1 MAWWSIGEDDMM
13 GDKPGAISAESFACL
28 KQLRETAGAPP
39 PRYEDVVTVLASVL
53 SRSGREVTPRS
64 ESQLTGLTARFEG
77 GAPEVHVKLD
87 AAKPPADEL
96 AIGRDWM
103 KRVAAEYR
111 EGIQRRPSFRELLA
125 SATVALKPMPN
136 PHLALEETRVLAEF
150 VPVFQHKRG
159 QLTADDVVS
168 AIAAALRRN
177 ERRLGLLVE
186 DGASMSPDSVVA
198 TTADGR
204 EIGASCK
211 TADPARTDVEEIC
224 ERFENITRQHRQE
237 LPEAELASL
246 PAHDRELR
254 EQRANARGLP
264 KLDGFVETTRALLAA
279 MPERYEPLATLKV
292 VTSARSPVGLP
303 SRATQAFVEGR
314 LRVKHTKFG
323 EGFVDRVID
332 EGGETKYDVMF
343 DGGKRVTL
351 LARFVEKI
359 A

>member
-1 MAWWSIGEDDMM
+1 MGWWSIGEDDMM
-13 GDKPGAISAESFACL
+13 GDAPGAISAASFSRL
-28 KQLRETAGAPP
+28 KELREAAGAPP
-39 PRYEDVVTVLASVL
+39 PRYEDVVSMLAAVL

-64 ESQLTGLTARFEG
+64 ESQLVGLTARFEG
-77 GAPEVHVKLD
+77 DAPEVHVALET
-87 AAKPPADEL
+87 AKPPADEL

-111 EGIQRRPSFRELLA
+111 EGVQRRPSFRELLA
-125 SATVALKPMPN
+125 SAAVALKTSPN
-136 PHLALEETRVLAEF
+136 PHLAPDDTRTLSEF

-159 QLTADDVVS
+159 QLTAAEVIA

-186 DGASMSPDSVVA
+186 DGASMAPEEVAA
-198 TTADGR
+198 TTLDGR
-204 EIGASCK
+204 RITASCR

-224 ERFENITRQHRQE
+224 ERFENIVRQYRQE
-237 LPEAELASL
+237 LPDAELAAL

-264 KLDGFVETTRALLAA
+264 TLEAFVETTRAFLAA
-279 MPERYEPLATLKV
+279 MPERYEPLVELKV
-292 VTSARSPVGLP
+292 VTSSRSAVGLP

-314 LRVKHTKFG
+314 LRVKHAKFG

-332 EGGETKYDVMF
+332 EGGETKYDVLF

-359 A
+359 